1 MKNIREEIKF
11 TAKGGILDLFDNA
24 IKAAFNITD
33 EEYDYI
39 CEHATDEEIEHFVSA
54 LGGMDTPSTFTQR
67 RRALEVRNNYL
78 IQMK

>member
-1 MKNIREEIKF
+1 VKNIRDEINF
-11 TAKGGILDLFDNA
+11 AAKGGILDLFDNA

-39 CEHATDEEIEHFVSA
+39 CEHATEEEIDHFVSA

-67 RRALEVRNNYL
+67 RLALEVRNKYL

>member
-1 MKNIREEIKF
+1 MKNIREEINF

-33 EEYDYI
+33 EEID
-39 CEHATDEEIEHFVSA
+39 HFVSA

-67 RRALEVRNNYL
+67 RLALEVRNNYL